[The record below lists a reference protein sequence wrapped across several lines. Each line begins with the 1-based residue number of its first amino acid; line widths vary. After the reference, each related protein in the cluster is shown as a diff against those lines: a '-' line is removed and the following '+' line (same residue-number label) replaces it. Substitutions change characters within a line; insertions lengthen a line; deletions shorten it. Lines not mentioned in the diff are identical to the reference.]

1 MLMIFLQIYISV
13 AAIVNISISVIVVN
27 DLFSPLSC
35 IFQWIVPIMK
45 LMALLESNQ
54 IIVEVEL
61 LADVLVV

>member
-1 MLMIFLQIYISV
+1 MIFLQVYISV
-13 AAIVNISISVIVVN
+13 ATVVSISIVN

-54 IIVEVEL
+54 VIVEVEL
-61 LADVLVV
+61 LADVLVVLR